1 MITMY
6 LKDADALAI
15 CTEWSI
21 FRTPDFEKMKASD
34 EEQQVIF
41 DGRNLFDLEQMK
53 DAGFYYN
60 SIGQKNNSIDYEKG
74 IGNRWCRVFGLPFM

>member
-1 MITMY
+1 MNSIQFVADDY
-6 LKDADALAI
+6 DVLEGADALAI

-21 FRTPDFEKMKASD
+21 FRTPDFEKMKASMK
-34 EEQQVIF
+34 QQVIF

-60 SIGQKNNSIDYEKG
+60 SIGRKTIQ
-74 IGNRWCRVFGLPFM
+74 